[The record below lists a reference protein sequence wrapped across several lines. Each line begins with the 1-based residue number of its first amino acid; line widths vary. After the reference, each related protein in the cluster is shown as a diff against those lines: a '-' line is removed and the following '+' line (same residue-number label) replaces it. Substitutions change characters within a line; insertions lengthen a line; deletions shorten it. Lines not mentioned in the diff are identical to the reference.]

1 MFKRGKL
8 FSPSILAVVMV
19 VFLLISQTAVFA
31 TDGEVPTR
39 DQVDDKYKMDLTK
52 MYPNRGAFEQDI
64 KKVKEE
70 LIPKIKEYKGKLN
83 NVDSIYEYFELESQ
97 ISQILNK
104 AYWYGNLQLDLNQN
118 DTDAQE
124 MVSIAGGVW
133 GIYGEAI
140 SFERPELL
148 SMPTEKFQQIMNT
161 PKLSTYKHYLEKMLK
176 EKDHVLS
183 NKEER
188 ILSLSSDLTGS
199 PEDIFNK
206 VMYADFEYPTIKD
219 KEGNEITLINS
230 VYYKILEG
238 DDRELRKKASKA
250 RIEALKKRNNTLAAT
265 YISEIKKNI
274 FLAKARGY
282 NSSLE
287 ASLAA
292 KHIPK
297 SIYDNLVKSVN
308 NNLEYLHKYNEVK
321 SKALGIKDVKPYDW
335 SLPIVG
341 DYKME
346 LTYEEAVELANKG
359 LEPLGEKY
367 LKDFNTIIDS
377 RLIDVYSGK
386 GKQTGAYSLSLYGCD
401 PYISMNYTNDLDS
414 ALTLSH
420 EMGHSLNGKYSM
432 EQQELY
438 NSNTSTF
445 TAEVASTANELLV
458 MDYLIKNAKSDE
470 EKLFLLN
477 QQINNIRG
485 TIYTQVMFAEFEQRA
500 HEMVEQGQP
509 LSAEVINNLWLEIR
523 RKYNGE
529 AYPMTEDGKYS
540 WSRIPHFYMNFYVYN
555 YATSMSASYQLV
567 NNITEG
573 KEGAVQKYIEFLGA
587 GGSDYPVEILK
598 KAGVDMNSSEPV
610 DNILKYF
617 GELVDEMEKLL
628 EKRAQ
633 ETENTDTAA

>member
-148 SMPTEKFQQIMNT
+148 SMPTEKFQQIMND